1 MMIEL
6 REISDSQLVSQKLA
20 NYTKQFE
27 ILDKLGADNCIDPD
41 DFEEADLEDP
51 MFKNLEIADI
61 EK

>member
-1 MMIEL
+1 MVIEL
-6 REISDSQLVSQKLA
+6 REISDSRLVSQNLV

-27 ILDKLGADNCIDPD
+27 VLDKLGADNCIDPD
-41 DFEEADLEDP
+41 DFEEADLDDP